1 MPVKVVATGV
11 FDLIHIG
18 HAHFL
23 NAAKDHGD
31 HLTVIVAN
39 DATVRKMKG
48 EPILSDKRR
57 AEVVL
62 QLKPVN
68 EVVIGRTGDMLDIIV
83 EEIKPDV
90 IALGF
95 DQRLF
100 TRNEL
105 ESKLF
110 DRGLIV
116 KVVRLEEMEQ
126 DLAGSRKIISKI
138 LKIYR
143 KKYSSE

>member
-1 MPVKVVATGV
+1 MSMKVVATGV
-11 FDLIHIG
+11 FDIIHIG

-23 NAAKDHGD
+23 NAAKEHGD

-48 EPILSDKRR
+48 EPILSDQRR
-57 AEVVL
+57 SEVVL
-62 QLKPVN
+62 QLKPVD

-83 EEIKPDV
+83 EDIKPDV

-100 TRNEL
+100 TRKEL
-105 ESKLF
+105 EVKLLE
-110 DRGLIV
+110 RGLQV
-116 KVVRLEEMEQ
+116 KVVRLKEMEQ

>member
-1 MPVKVVATGV
+1 MKVVATGV

-23 NAAKDHGD
+23 NAAKENGN

-100 TRNEL
+100 TRKEL
-105 ESKLF
+105 EDKLLE
-110 DRGLIV
+110 RGLKV
-116 KVVRLEEMEQ
+116 KVVRLDEMEQ

-143 KKYSSE
+143 KKYRSE

>member
-1 MPVKVVATGV
+1 MKVVATGV
-11 FDLIHIG
+11 FDIIHIG

-23 NAAKDHGD
+23 NAAKEHGT

-39 DATVRKMKG
+39 DTTVRKMKG

-62 QLKPVN
+62 QIKPVD
-68 EVVIGRTGDMLDIIV
+68 EVVIGRTGNMLDIIV
-83 EEIKPDV
+83 EDIKPDV

-100 TRNEL
+100 TTKEL
-105 ESKLF
+105 ENKLS
-110 DRGLIV
+110 DRGLDV
-116 KVVRLEEMEQ
+116 KVVRLKEMEQ

-143 KKYSSE
+143 KKYRSE

>member
-1 MPVKVVATGV
+1 MKVVATGV
-11 FDLIHIG
+11 FDIIHMG

-23 NAAKDHGD
+23 NAAKEHGN

-48 EPILSDKRR
+48 EPILSDERR
-57 AEVVL
+57 SEVVS
-62 QLKPVN
+62 QLKPVD

-83 EEIKPDV
+83 DEIKPDV

-100 TRNEL
+100 TTKEL
-105 ESKLF
+105 EAKLS
-110 DRGLIV
+110 DRGLEV
-116 KVVRLEEMEQ
+116 KVVRLKEMEQ
-126 DLAGSRKIISKI
+126 DLSGSRKIISKI
-138 LKIYR
+138 LKILLN
-143 KKYSSE
+143 

>member
-1 MPVKVVATGV
+1 MSVRVVATGV

-23 NAAKDHGD
+23 NAAKEHGD

-57 AEVVL
+57 SEVVL

-83 EEIKPDV
+83 EEIKPDI

-100 TRNEL
+100 TRKEL
-105 ESKLF
+105 EDKLF
-110 DRGLIV
+110 ERGLKV

>member
-1 MPVKVVATGV
+1 MSVKVVATGV
-11 FDLIHIG
+11 FDIIHMG

-23 NAAKDHGD
+23 NAAKEHGD

-48 EPILSDKRR
+48 EPILSDQRR
-57 AEVVL
+57 SEVVL
-62 QLKPVN
+62 QLKPVD

-83 EEIKPDV
+83 EDIKPDV

-100 TRNEL
+100 TRKEL
-105 ESKLF
+105 EVKLLE
-110 DRGLIV
+110 RGLQV
-116 KVVRLEEMEQ
+116 KVVRLKEMEQ